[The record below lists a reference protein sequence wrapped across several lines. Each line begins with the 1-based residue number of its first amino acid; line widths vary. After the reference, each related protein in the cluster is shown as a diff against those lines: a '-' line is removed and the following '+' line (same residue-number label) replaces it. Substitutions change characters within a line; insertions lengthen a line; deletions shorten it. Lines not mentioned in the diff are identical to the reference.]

1 MGAGG
6 LVHGRTA
13 RWGVCAV
20 VTVGVG
26 AVFTELRMPG
36 SWLVAAAIAA
46 GMVAIIGG
54 QELTPHRWA
63 LRPGQSII
71 GILAAA
77 PLATVGAGTAQR
89 YLIVSIAVSAAT
101 LALCL
106 GCARVVAWAGRG
118 AVSPATAVLSTLA
131 GGASGISTMAVDLD
145 VDHRYVAFS
154 QYLRLVVVTVTLPFV
169 LIAIGLHPQRSTAV
183 GHAPSVLGLAVA
195 VAIVALAG
203 RIGARLSVPAPYL
216 LMPLMVT
223 LVVELAV
230 PGLRFDLPSLVV
242 AVAYVVIGWQAGGSF
257 TRASLRLFVR
267 LLPVTAVLIGVMM
280 GACFAMAVGV
290 AVWLHISLGQSYLAT
305 TPGGIYAVM
314 ATATDTGAGPVV
326 STLQVIR
333 LLTMV
338 FAAAIA
344 ARVFSDRTQIG
355 RRLGSRD
362 RAEAPS
368 VDTRL
373 G

>member
-1 MGAGG
+1 M
-6 LVHGRTA
+6 
-13 RWGVCAV
+13 

-368 VDTRL
+368 VAAPSVDTRL